1 MDQVRESRI
10 TADRIELWIGFDEL
24 EDIGL
29 LPVGQFE
36 PIKGLFVVAGAQ
48 VCIHKCA
55 GGNIAGLPALFQF
68 REQPQRV
75 TPPTG
80 VRVCPD
86 QPAGYSG
93 AAFRECFG
101 LVHIRTASLR

>member
-68 REQPQRV
+68 REQPQRH
-75 TPPTG
+75 PSDRRARMPG
-80 VRVCPD
+80 SARRLQRSC
-86 QPAGYSG
+86 
-93 AAFRECFG
+93 
-101 LVHIRTASLR
+101 L